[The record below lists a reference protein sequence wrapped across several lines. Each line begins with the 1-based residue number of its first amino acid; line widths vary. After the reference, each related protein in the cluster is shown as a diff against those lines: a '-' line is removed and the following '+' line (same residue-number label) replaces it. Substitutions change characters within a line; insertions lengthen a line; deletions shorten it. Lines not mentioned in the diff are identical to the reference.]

1 MALDIKLQHDEA
13 CLTVTLKGSIGL
25 TESRE
30 VLQQIAAIDTSSR
43 NHPILLDV
51 RDAEC
56 KLSFSDIVALVA
68 DLRDYRAALIHR
80 IGILYNEKQQE
91 KAARF
96 LELCAGNRGYPVRA
110 FTVFEDAMKWL
121 SNTTKVS

>member
-1 MALDIKLQHDEA
+1 MAIDIIQQHGGA
-13 CLTVTLKGSIGL
+13 CLTVTLTGSIGL

-30 VLQQIAAIDTSSR
+30 VLQQIVAMNTSSR
-43 NHPILLDV
+43 NQPILLDV
-51 RDAEC
+51 RVAEC

-68 DLRDYRAALIHR
+68 DMRDYRAALVHR
-80 IGILYNEKQQE
+80 IGILYNEQQQE
-91 KAARF
+91 KAAQF
-96 LELCAGNRGYPVRA
+96 LELCATNRGYFIRA

>member
-1 MALDIKLQHDEA
+1 MAIDIKLQHGGA
-13 CLTVTLKGSIGL
+13 CLTVTLTGSIGL

-30 VLQQIAAIDTSSR
+30 VLQQIVTMDTSSR

-51 RDAEC
+51 QATEC
-56 KLSFSDIVALVA
+56 KLSLPDIVALVA
-68 DLRDYRAALIHR
+68 DLRDYRSFLVHK
-80 IGILYNEKQQE
+80 IGILYNKKQQE

-96 LELCAGNRGYPVRA
+96 LELCATNRGYPVRA